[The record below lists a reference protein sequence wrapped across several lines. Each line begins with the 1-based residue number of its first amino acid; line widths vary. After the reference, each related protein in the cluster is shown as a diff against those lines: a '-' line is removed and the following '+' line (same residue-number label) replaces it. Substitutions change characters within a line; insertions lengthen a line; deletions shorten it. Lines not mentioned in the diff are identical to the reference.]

1 MERLRFTL
9 RLLPGALAAAAFVG
23 ACGGGGALKEPTSDK
38 NYDDPCDPGS
48 GGNGGGGGPP
58 VDGGLL
64 SIPLPGA
71 PPGIGLDDLRFSG
84 DISKVLVPAG
94 RTGNLDLLDP
104 STGVLAS
111 VDGFSSSPTYSG
123 DSTQGATSAD
133 EGNGLVY
140 VVDRTSKKL
149 SVADPKMLAIKQS
162 VALAAAPDLVRY
174 ITSTK
179 EVWVTEPASQ
189 QIEVFTL
196 PDDPTKSAPT
206 SAKTIPVSGGPE
218 GLAVDADGG
227 RAYTSST
234 ASTTYT
240 VDIAKRGV
248 VSQWSNGCATTGDIV
263 VDPSRKLLVVGCT
276 EGRIVVLGVP
286 SGATLGSAT
295 VGAALDELAYD
306 STKGRVYAQSP
317 TVGTM
322 TVVDLSAVGT
332 TTLRGSIGTV
342 MGGRGTVAT
351 GGGSVYIGDPGMGR
365 LVLVRDPF

>member
-1 MERLRFTL
+1 MQGMERLRFTL

-149 SVADPKMLAIKQS
+149 SVVDPKMLAIKQS

-248 VSQWSNGCATTGDIV
+248 VSQWSNGCAT
-263 VDPSRKLLVVGCT
+263 
-276 EGRIVVLGVP
+276 
-286 SGATLGSAT
+286 

-351 GGGSVYIGDPGMGR
+351 GGGSVYVGDPGMGR